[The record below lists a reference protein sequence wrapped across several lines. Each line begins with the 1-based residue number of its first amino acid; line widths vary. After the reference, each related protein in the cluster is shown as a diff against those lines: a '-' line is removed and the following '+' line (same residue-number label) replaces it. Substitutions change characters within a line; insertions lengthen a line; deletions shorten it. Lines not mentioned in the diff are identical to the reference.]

1 MLERQADMNNSSH
14 SSQTNTGSA
23 SFHDISLSSSASELN
38 SSIQS
43 VHSSSQGD
51 AEQSSFYSS
60 SSSSSNRPAAT
71 SSPTPQKMTEAER
84 KASPQTH
91 GLQPITNQS
100 QLPGALQVAGV
111 SQRDDTSQDF
121 FESFGLSSSSYSNAP
136 SPFQGQKAP
145 SPNMHQHSIGAAFFD
160 SFTSD
165 QSSRNAPNASAQL
178 FPPSGQ
184 AQRTTS
190 SRNTSFFPEASTPA
204 APTPGMPPK
213 GRTSQLFD
221 SAGHNDSFDSLS
233 QVSSKAITEQL
244 NISTASVATVEAA
257 SNAPPTGPFASK
269 AEPRSFVEL
278 ASVQQTNT
286 LSQKADTPTMPFSPM
301 ANAEAGASY
310 PLGRIEML
318 QHPFQVGSNEIFNPT
333 STSVAT
339 SPMPPPALQMPEV
352 GLPNIPLDNGG
363 MTDHSFEQGLSSNP
377 QSVQGQSSSNAL
389 PSVHVAQISS
399 TITQEGASLSSPP
412 VQHGQPR
419 SIINLFGQEGKP
431 HSSIELPSAQPFDP
445 EGQQVIMSSPPLQNA
460 QPSSKPSFG
469 QEGKPHS
476 SIELPSAQ
484 PFDPEGQ
491 QVIMSSPP
499 LQNAQPSSKPSFGQ
513 EGKPHSYTV
522 LPSAQPF
529 DPQGQQVI
537 ISSPPMQN
545 ITFPTSTISQFGQKG
560 ASLPSFELPPL
571 NPASQPVGSSNLAM
585 RTANFFPGEAEPSS
599 FQLSSEESFNPT
611 SHPMDN
617 SAVLSPPTQQS
628 ETSAVHLTAG
638 HGGILNQSFESGSSQ
653 PHNPFGQSL
662 GQSLS
667 NPPVHGT
674 GVSGYGGTSHPPLA
688 AGYAPPPNPVG
699 QLKNTPPMFFQS
711 SPSEAKGG
719 IAQVPQPPRS
729 MQQATA
735 VPGIPSLALQSAQVY
750 NSTFPSKNE
759 GEITQSFDPGF
770 PSGSGNVRSLNA
782 GLNQPSAVFG
792 QSTKTP
798 SITPTALGSQSNL
811 AGAFSEH
818 PEITS
823 RVFQEH
829 QVPTETKPVD
839 TTPRPPASIQSA
851 QINPTGYPFEHSGS
865 IPFNPRSSH
874 QDLTESQG
882 TPSPGFPVI
891 KHSDKT
897 FCKELNLGTPDS
909 GVQATGLKQ
918 STVAPPTN
926 AAHPPPVDA
935 SELQKTPSETSLT
948 RVPSNHSAF
957 ESVPPSPRHSNMSL
971 VEEDL
976 CKTGKSPL
984 RSPVE
989 KEKKYMYPTSNVD
1002 PSSLWEN
1009 GSKMSMP
1016 AGLIL
1021 SSTSGQEVELC
1032 APPPPQASTSCI
1044 ATQVIQPDSAPSS
1057 VKPFHGPGPGA
1068 GYRIQPAPP
1077 SGSTSTATF
1086 PVASQ
1091 PMVANVQ
1098 RYDVNNENIFES
1110 RTPPAVKTDAS
1121 HPVPT
1126 AGHRYSNQPALP
1138 SGSTSTAPYSV
1149 ASQPMVSNVQ
1159 RSDINNENIL
1169 ESRSPAV
1176 KTDSTH
1182 LPLFHG
1188 PNPGTGHHHPMQHVP
1203 PSSSTPTAL
1212 KTDASYRPAQ
1222 AVPLPSS
1229 QVAVV
1234 ESNPQMTLGIQKP
1247 GSQVNQQQQPPSSR
1261 EEHVM
1266 QREPSYY
1273 NQEALPGHGYDRR
1286 EPNVQPDASRSD
1298 ALLAGMH
1305 RNEHHQFFGTQ
1316 PAMVDP
1322 GYGGGGH
1329 QTTTPGDNPGV
1340 PVAHGQ
1346 AAMAEQGQH
1355 VTTADQQQR

>member
-1 MLERQADMNNSSH
+1 M
-14 SSQTNTGSA
+14 
-23 SFHDISLSSSASELN
+23 
-38 SSIQS
+38 
-43 VHSSSQGD
+43 
-51 AEQSSFYSS
+51 
-60 SSSSSNRPAAT
+60 
-71 SSPTPQKMTEAER
+71 
-84 KASPQTH
+84 
-91 GLQPITNQS
+91 
-100 QLPGALQVAGV
+100 
-111 SQRDDTSQDF
+111 
-121 FESFGLSSSSYSNAP
+121 
-136 SPFQGQKAP
+136 
-145 SPNMHQHSIGAAFFD
+145 
-160 SFTSD
+160 
-165 QSSRNAPNASAQL
+165 
-178 FPPSGQ
+178 
-184 AQRTTS
+184 
-190 SRNTSFFPEASTPA
+190 
-204 APTPGMPPK
+204 
-213 GRTSQLFD
+213 
-221 SAGHNDSFDSLS
+221 
-233 QVSSKAITEQL
+233 
-244 NISTASVATVEAA
+244 
-257 SNAPPTGPFASK
+257 
-269 AEPRSFVEL
+269 
-278 ASVQQTNT
+278 
-286 LSQKADTPTMPFSPM
+286 
-301 ANAEAGASY
+301 
-310 PLGRIEML
+310 
-318 QHPFQVGSNEIFNPT
+318 
-333 STSVAT
+333 
-339 SPMPPPALQMPEV
+339 
-352 GLPNIPLDNGG
+352 
-363 MTDHSFEQGLSSNP
+363 
-377 QSVQGQSSSNAL
+377 
-389 PSVHVAQISS
+389 
-399 TITQEGASLSSPP
+399 
-412 VQHGQPR
+412 
-419 SIINLFGQEGKP
+419 
-431 HSSIELPSAQPFDP
+431 
-445 EGQQVIMSSPPLQNA
+445 
-460 QPSSKPSFG
+460 
-469 QEGKPHS
+469 
-476 SIELPSAQ
+476 
-484 PFDPEGQ
+484 
-491 QVIMSSPP
+491 
-499 LQNAQPSSKPSFGQ
+499 QNAQPSSKPSFGQ

-617 SAVLSPPTQQS
+617 SAVLSPSTQQS

-818 PEITS
+818 PEIIS

-839 TTPRPPASIQSA
+839 TTPHPPAPIQSA
-851 QINPTGYPFEHSGS
+851 QINPTGYPFGHSGS

-1222 AVPLPSS
+1222 AVPLTSS

-1266 QREPSYY
+1266 QREPSYH

-1329 QTTTPGDNPGV
+1329 QTTTPGDNSGV

-1346 AAMAEQGQH
+1346 AAMAERGQH

>member
-1 MLERQADMNNSSH
+1 MSTRPKRMLERQADMNNSSH

-111 SQRDDTSQDF
+111 SQRNDTSQDF

-310 PLGRIEML
+310 PPGRIEML

-445 EGQQVIMSSPPLQNA
+445 EGQQVIMSSPP
-460 QPSSKPSFG
+460 
-469 QEGKPHS
+469 
-476 SIELPSAQ
+476 
-484 PFDPEGQ
+484 
-491 QVIMSSPP
+491 M
-499 LQNAQPSSKPSFGQ
+499 QNAQPSSKPSFGQ

-839 TTPRPPASIQSA
+839 TTPHPPAPIQSA
-851 QINPTGYPFEHSGS
+851 QINPTGYPFGHSGS

-918 STVAPPTN
+918 STVARPTN

-1077 SGSTSTATF
+1077 SGSTSTA
-1086 PVASQ
+1086 
-1091 PMVANVQ
+1091 
-1098 RYDVNNENIFES
+1098 
-1110 RTPPAVKTDAS
+1110 
-1121 HPVPT
+1121 
-1126 AGHRYSNQPALP
+1126 
-1138 SGSTSTAPYSV
+1138 PYSV

-1222 AVPLPSS
+1222 AMPLTSS